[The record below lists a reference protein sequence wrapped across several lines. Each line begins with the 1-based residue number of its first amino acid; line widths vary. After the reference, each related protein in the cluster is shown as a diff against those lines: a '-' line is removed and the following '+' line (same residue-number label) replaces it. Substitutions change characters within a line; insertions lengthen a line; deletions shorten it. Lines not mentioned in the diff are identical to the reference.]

1 METKEKT
8 TPYYFADEIR
18 LLFHRRTVICLWLG
32 IVFFSLF
39 SILDY
44 WCCREFFSLFL
55 IYRLLLVATL
65 AIALNLM
72 RFQLVARHAP
82 LLMYAVLLLGT
93 LSISLMTLQMGGF
106 ASGYYVGI
114 LLMSAGAISVLP
126 LRASQAV
133 FTGLSMYMVYLLTI
147 LLGTGRTDVQNAE
160 YGVIN
165 TFFFLAVIAGTAIQS
180 LDDMKLRLKSL
191 HTKNNIREIHRE
203 LTNYTDNLETLI
215 EKRMAEQAES
225 ELKFSDL
232 YNNLMDLAILI
243 DKDGVINMTNEHSVT
258 LLGLSPEELRN
269 INIRNYIHSEDVE
282 TDILAEITTKISTN
296 QDLHGMQL
304 QLERTEGAFIDVELS
319 GNRVTMESNSLL
331 FQLVFR
337 DISIT
342 KRMERQI
349 LESERLI
356 DTSRQAAIFG
366 LAKLAEARDD
376 ETGAHLD
383 RIRLYVYIL
392 AKELKKKPELNGVIT
407 KYFIEDIFLSSVLH
421 DIGKVGI
428 PDRILLKP
436 GKLNK
441 DEYDI
446 MKSHCLFGNTTLKEA
461 EKGSEKTSFL
471 KMGQEITLYHH
482 EKWDGSGYPE
492 GLAGNTIPLAAR
504 IVALADVYDALTTR
518 RIYKPAYD
526 HDFSKEIIL
535 KGRGQHFDPTIVD
548 AFLLGENQF
557 KETKENN
564 RRRGM

>member
-1 METKEKT
+1 MEKKEKIT
-8 TPYYFADEIR
+8 LYSIADEIR
-18 LLFHRRTVICLWLG
+18 LLFYRRTVICLWLG

-44 WCCREFFSLFL
+44 LCCREFFSRFL
-55 IYRLLLVATL
+55 IYRLIVVGTL
-65 AIALNLM
+65 IVSLNLL

-93 LSISLMTLQMGGF
+93 LSISLMTLHMGGF

-114 LLMSAGAISVLP
+114 LLMIAGAISVLP
-126 LRASQAV
+126 LRAFQAV
-133 FTGLSMYMVYLLTI
+133 FTGLSMYMVYLLT
-147 LLGTGRTDVQNAE
+147 LLPGTGPTNPQNAE

-165 TFFFLAVIAGTAIQS
+165 TFFFLAVIAGTAVQR
-180 LDDMKLRLKSL
+180 LDDMKVRLKSL
-191 HTKNNIREIHRE
+191 RAKNSIREIHRE
-203 LTNYTDNLETLI
+203 LTSYTDNLEDLI

-243 DKDGVINMTNEHSVT
+243 DRDGVIKMANEHSVT
-258 LLGLSPEELRN
+258 LLGLSPEELRG
-269 INIRNYIHSEDVE
+269 INIRNYVRSEDME
-282 TDILAEITTKISTN
+282 TDIITEITSKISTN

-304 QLERTEGAFIDVELS
+304 QLERAKGAFIDVELS
-319 GNRVTMESNSLL
+319 GNRVTMEANSLL
-331 FQLVFR
+331 FQLIFR

-376 ETGAHLD
+376 DTGAHLD

-392 AKELKKKPELNGVIT
+392 AKELKNKPELDGVIT
-407 KYFIEDIFLSSVLH
+407 KDFIEDIFLSSILH

-446 MKSHCLFGNTTLKEA
+446 MKGHCVFGNATLKEA

-518 RIYKPAYD
+518 RVYKPAYD
-526 HDFSKEIIL
+526 HESSKEIIL
-535 KGRGQHFDPTIVD
+535 QGRGQQFDPHIVD
-548 AFLLGENQF
+548 AFLLGEDQF

-564 RRRGM
+564 YRITI